1 MGLGSGARGAMR
13 VAQLHCFMCFCHPY
27 ALVSAADLCTDI
39 QTECKIWASEGEC
52 KKNSAY
58 MWLNCPKSCKTCE
71 YAAKRR
77 AITSGEYSCENIG
90 DDSIEAGGIAARMEA
105 MLNMKEYSPRL
116 LSKDPPVM
124 MLETF
129 IDEDFAASVLRVG
142 GHDFQR
148 SLAGFDDGH
157 VPSRTSSTSWCN
169 VPTCEDSAVM
179 ERFKNRITTIL
190 DCPMLN
196 TEHLQVLRYEV
207 GQFYKSHHDQN
218 SPVDSPPGP
227 RVWTFFT
234 YLSEVDEGGETYFPY
249 LNLTVTPKTGSAIV
263 WPSVRNE
270 NIFEDEL
277 RTEHEAMPVR
287 AGVKF
292 AANFWTHLRDFQTPH
307 GAHCGTT
314 PVRTATERRKAIEA
328 ARVANGGAPD
338 GLMNAAIS
346 GVRPEDPRLRQPY
359 RNVDKRGKMPKE
371 EL

>member
-1 MGLGSGARGAMR
+1 MFLALQHNPSLALIPSRNVKTGGNKHTSKMR
-13 VAQLHCFMCFCHPY
+13 VAQLLCLIFFCLPR
-27 ALVSAADLCTDI
+27 ALVSAADLEACTDI
-39 QTECKIWASEGEC
+39 QTDCKIWASEGEC

-58 MWLNCPKSCKTCE
+58 MWVNCPKSCETCE

-90 DDSIEAGGIAARMEA
+90 DDSIKAGGIVARMEA

-116 LSKDPPVM
+116 LSEDPPVM

-129 IDEDFAASVLRVG
+129 IDRDFAAEVLRVG

-179 ERFKNRITTIL
+179 ERFKERITSLL

-234 YLSEVDEGGETYFPY
+234 YLSEVDEGGEVRRPSAPPAQSAS
-249 LNLTVTPKTGSAIV
+249 TP
-263 WPSVRNE
+263 
-270 NIFEDEL
+270 
-277 RTEHEAMPVR
+277 
-287 AGVKF
+287 
-292 AANFWTHLRDFQTPH
+292 
-307 GAHCGTT
+307 
-314 PVRTATERRKAIEA
+314 
-328 ARVANGGAPD
+328 
-338 GLMNAAIS
+338 
-346 GVRPEDPRLRQPY
+346 DPRPLRIRRPTF
-359 RNVDKRGKMPKE
+359 RTST
-371 EL
+371 